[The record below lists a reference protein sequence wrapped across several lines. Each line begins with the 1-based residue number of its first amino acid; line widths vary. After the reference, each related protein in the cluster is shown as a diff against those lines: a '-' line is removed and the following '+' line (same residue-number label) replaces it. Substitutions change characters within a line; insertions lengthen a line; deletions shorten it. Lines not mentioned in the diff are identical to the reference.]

1 MAMPMSLM
9 IENGRVYLKGRLV
22 RKNVFIEDGKISK
35 ITLKKIQSDE
45 KLDAKNKIVMPGAI
59 DPHVHFREP
68 GLTHKEDFR
77 TGSFAAAAGGTT
89 CIIDMPNTKP
99 PMLTTR
105 LLMEKSELAAQKS
118 VVNFGF
124 HFGSSAENIDDIREA
139 KGIASVKIFMN
150 ASTGNMLITDENAIR
165 KIIDASRITTF
176 HAEDENAKKA
186 LDIAASLGKKF
197 YLCHACLKN
206 EIDYVKQ
213 NGKKNVFAEVT
224 PHHLFLTEKNQN
236 KYVIMKPTLKS
247 DVDRKSLWS
256 ALNDGTIDTIGSDHA
271 PHTLEE
277 KATGEVYGVPG
288 VETRMPLMLDA
299 VNRRMTT
306 LRRLA
311 ETMCENPAKIFRLEK
326 KGFINEGFDADLTII
341 DMNLTKKVRN
351 DGLFTKCGW
360 SPFDGFELRG
370 WPVAT
375 IVNGGIVFEN
385 GEITS
390 KNRGRMVQYE

>member
-35 ITLKKIQSDE
+35 ITPKKIQSDE

-68 GLTHKEDFR
+68 GLTHKEDFQ

-99 PMLTTR
+99 PTLTSH
-105 LLMEKSELAAQKS
+105 LLMEKGELAAQKS

-124 HFGSSAENIDDIREA
+124 HFGSSTENIDDIKEA
-139 KGIASVKIFMN
+139 KGVASVKIFMN

-165 KIIDASRITTF
+165 KIIDASRIATF

-213 NGKKNVFAEVT
+213 NGKKNVFTEVT

-247 DVDRKSLWS
+247 DADRKSLWS

-311 ETMCENPAKIFRLEK
+311 ETMCENPAKIFRLK
-326 KGFINEGFDADLTII
+326 NKGFINEGFDADLTII
-341 DMNLTKKVRN
+341 DMKLKKKVRN

-360 SPFDGFELRG
+360 SPFEGFELRG
-370 WPVAT
+370 WPVVT
-375 IVNGGIVFEN
+375 IVNGGVVFKN

>member
-1 MAMPMSLM
+1 MSLM

-35 ITLKKIQSDE
+35 ITPKKIQSDE

-68 GLTHKEDFR
+68 GLTHKEDFQ

-99 PMLTTR
+99 PTLTSH
-105 LLMEKSELAAQKS
+105 LLMEKGELAAQKS

-124 HFGSSAENIDDIREA
+124 HFGSSTENIDDIKEA
-139 KGIASVKIFMN
+139 KGVASVKIFMN

-165 KIIDASRITTF
+165 KIIDASRIATF

-213 NGKKNVFAEVT
+213 NGKKNVFTEVT

-247 DVDRKSLWS
+247 DADRKSLWS

-311 ETMCENPAKIFRLEK
+311 ETMCENPAKIFRLK
-326 KGFINEGFDADLTII
+326 NKGFINEGFDADLTII
-341 DMNLTKKVRN
+341 DMKLKKKVRN

-360 SPFDGFELRG
+360 SPFEGFELRG
-370 WPVAT
+370 WPVVT
-375 IVNGGIVFEN
+375 IVNGGVVFKN

>member
-1 MAMPMSLM
+1 MSLM

-22 RKNVFIEDGKISK
+22 RKNVFIEDGKISR

-45 KLDAKNKIVMPGAI
+45 KLNAKNKIVMPGAI

-165 KIIDASRITTF
+165 KIIEASRITTF

-311 ETMCENPAKIFRLEK
+311 KTMCENPAKIFRLEK

-341 DMNLTKKVRN
+341 DMKLRKKVRN
-351 DGLFTKCGW
+351 DELFTKCGW